1 MTENE
6 WIRDREIAAQIDWT
20 IPLDEQELEQLHH
33 FGALSL
39 WEKLGWLEEAQRYVE
54 QMKAS
59 RAARGLETID
69 L

>member
-1 MTENE
+1 MTEDE
-6 WIRDREIAAQIDWT
+6 LAFDREIAAQIDWSVP
-20 IPLDEQELEQLHH
+20 IDEHELEQLRH

-54 QMKAS
+54 QMKAN
-59 RAARGLETID
+59 RAARGLGFID